1 MESNL
6 YATFVIQ
13 FRRQSMGALLRF
25 VWILGEEVTHLPIC
39 LLVQL
44 ITIMDTFNLYAKKYG
59 CNMIPFK
66 YKLKSKHLTICL
78 EWAFLTLQ
86 SFSTSFTHHFST
98 CELERSSWIIS
109 SVWVYEKHQELIA
122 NCASG
127 VIVVFRILSNI

>member
-13 FRRQSMGALLRF
+13 SVDNPWELCWDLFDLF
-25 VWILGEEVTHLPIC
+25 EYLPIC

-59 CNMIPFK
+59 CNMMPFK